1 MGQELIKLKQIEPI
15 TANDIPIEVR
25 DNHWEYI
32 QDAASSSWVIDL
44 PVWLKDYPSVET
56 YNAGNSRIF
65 GAIDFITSKQVNI
78 LFNSPITGKAVFN

>member
-1 MGQELIKLKQIEPI
+1 MMRALIDRKQIEPLSMD
-15 TANDIPIEVR
+15 DIPIELK
-25 DNHWEYI
+25 DAHWEYI

-56 YNAGNSRIF
+56 YNTGNSRIF
-65 GAIDFITSKQVNI
+65 GAINFITSKQVNI

>member
-1 MGQELIKLKQIEPI
+1 MRALIGRKQIEPLSMD
-15 TANDIPIEVR
+15 DIPIELK
-25 DNHWEYI
+25 DAHWEYI

-56 YNAGNSRIF
+56 YNTGNSRIF
-65 GAIDFITSKQVNI
+65 GAINFITSKQVNI

>member
-1 MGQELIKLKQIEPI
+1 MRALIDRKQIEPLSMD
-15 TANDIPIEVR
+15 DIPVEVR
-25 DNHWEYI
+25 DKHWEYI

-65 GAIDFITSKQVNI
+65 GEINFITSRQVNI